1 MRKCNCTKCTDKHLK
16 EQSFNQS
23 IEVIKENLIKLMSI
37 KLTFTEEYG
46 IFKSLSKG
54 IDYSALQKGTNK
66 SYRSSI
72 HAFKDM
78 MKMKELSKLVSDENL
93 LTLQFAIVEVL
104 TSKSLI
110 KVKQLHQATDRLVE
124 KVNNLISNCIFYK
137 HCKMKKEEEQSN
149 LDVSQL
155 FK

>member
-1 MRKCNCTKCTDKHLK
+1 MRKCNCNKCTDKHLK

-23 IEVIKENLIKLMSI
+23 IEVIKENLIKLMSV
-37 KLTFTEEYG
+37 KMTFTEDYET
-46 IFKSLSKG
+46 FKQLSKG
-54 IDYSALQKGTNK
+54 TEYTSLQYYTDN
-66 SYRSSI
+66 SYNSLI

-78 MKMKELSKLVSDENL
+78 MKIKELSKLVSDENL